1 MDEIRFKQVS
11 EIDLESS
18 FFHYTNSSNI
28 ESIFRNGLEPR
39 IGKNS
44 KGIEKSRKVFF
55 SIGEK
60 NVLILMDAW
69 IKWLILRPKSTFI
82 YRCGIF
88 CMTNSCFPRIVVDTI
103 FKNWIK
109 RDSKINYAIKKL
121 NNILENSV
129 FLVLN
134 LEEGKD
140 FSYDDIDEVKNQK
153 YSRNQ
158 LKYIYSYDSN
168 VNNSKQEPWNM
179 HTFFNINIASSKI
192 SMLQYNDSVN
202 ANKIL
207 MFMIER
213 NIAFVENSL
222 PFLSKYYKYIS
233 N

>member
-1 MDEIRFKQVS
+1 M
-11 EIDLESS
+11 
-18 FFHYTNSSNI
+18 
-28 ESIFRNGLEPR
+28 
-39 IGKNS
+39 
-44 KGIEKSRKVFF
+44 
-55 SIGEK
+55 
-60 NVLILMDAW
+60 
-69 IKWLILRPKSTFI
+69 
-82 YRCGIF
+82 
-88 CMTNSCFPRIVVDTI
+88 
-103 FKNWIK
+103 
-109 RDSKINYAIKKL
+109 
-121 NNILENSV
+121 ENSV

-179 HTFFNINIASSKI
+179 HTFFNINIAPSKI